1 MTEGTSFGGGH
12 PLLTCGRILIL
23 QIMEENATTKVYCGD
38 RDRGSDALAYA
49 AMANNRGNDPMA
61 LAAMMNG
68 GMNGWQNNPFIYLVW
83 MMFAQRMWG
92 NGDGSLQNTAIQ
104 GQLDSLRTQMSDNHN
119 SDLLMSAI
127 NGNAQDLKTLA
138 ANLNCDFNQL
148 QTAVCSVRS
157 AIDQVAG
164 QVGFSAE
171 RVINA
176 VNAGNCSVIQAIKD
190 CCCQTQQN
198 IIRMGYENQLGQKD
212 ILERIQSGLD
222 FVNRGVERGFSA
234 TAFQAQQDKCDVI
247 RAGQDN
253 TQRIIDTLNLH
264 WQQEL
269 QQRYNDARLELSQQ
283 RQNAQLIAALKT
295 TGTTA

>member
-1 MTEGTSFGGGH
+1 
-12 PLLTCGRILIL
+12 
-23 QIMEENATTKVYCGD
+23 MEENATTKVYCCD

-61 LAAMMNG
+61 LAAMMSG

-176 VNAGNCSVIQAIKD
+176 VNAGDCSVIQAVKD

-295 TGTTA
+295 TGTTTTA